1 VIRLYIFCS
10 KLEKYLQDTLT
21 SELREWNTPDEM
33 TVSNIMWRSPTRKRR
48 RSEVGSST
56 RSGNGGRSDNDGPT
70 DADGFDNDQSMEVMK
85 WRDEVVEDGKEARII
100 SGEGEIPSL
109 ATGWLQ

>member
-1 VIRLYIFCS
+1 
-10 KLEKYLQDTLT
+10 
-21 SELREWNTPDEM
+21 
-33 TVSNIMWRSPTRKRR
+33 MWRSPTRKRH

-56 RSGNGGRSDNDGPT
+56 HSGNSGRGDNDGPM

-85 WRDEVVEDGKEARII
+85 WHDEVVEDGKEARTI